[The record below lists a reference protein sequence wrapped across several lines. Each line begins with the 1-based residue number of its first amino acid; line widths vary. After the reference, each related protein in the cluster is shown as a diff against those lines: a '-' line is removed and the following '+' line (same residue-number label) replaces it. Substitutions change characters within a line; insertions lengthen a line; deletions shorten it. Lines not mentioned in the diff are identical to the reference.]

1 MPDSSDTN
9 FDTSIPVLEEVLV
22 PGNPDHRRPV
32 RGGDIAATAATA
44 AAVAGVAAAD
54 VASHV
59 PDAEPAD
66 DVTVHSVTHAHVQAF
81 ELPEPPAP
89 FELAE
94 APEPAPFE
102 ANSAFHFAR
111 SSAAMPVA
119 PAHSLDADVLAERLR
134 GRFASYLTGEGR
146 SVIEAR
152 CRDALQDHTTWL
164 VNQITREVALAL
176 ETELGGWV
184 REAVQEEI
192 ARRPA
197 EH

>member
-9 FDTSIPVLEEVLV
+9 FDPSIPVLEEVLV
-22 PGNPDHRRPV
+22 PGNPDHRRPL
-32 RGGDIAATAATA
+32 RGADTD
-44 AAVAGVAAAD
+44 AVAVADGAAAD
-54 VASHV
+54 GIAGL
-59 PDAEPAD
+59 PAAEPAD
-66 DVTVHSVTHAHVQAF
+66 GVTVHSVTHAHVQAF

-94 APEPAPFE
+94 APEPAPLE

-111 SSAAMPVA
+111 SSAAAPAV

-176 ETELGGWV
+176 ETEMTGWV
-184 REAVQEEI
+184 REAVNEEI
-192 ARRPA
+192 ARRST
-197 EH
+197 ER